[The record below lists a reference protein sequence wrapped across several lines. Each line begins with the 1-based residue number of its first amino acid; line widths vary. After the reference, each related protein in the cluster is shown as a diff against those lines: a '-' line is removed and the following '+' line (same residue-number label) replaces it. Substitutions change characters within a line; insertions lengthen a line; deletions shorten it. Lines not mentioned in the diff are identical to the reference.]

1 MSDSFDN
8 TLLHTD
14 LSELEKLRNYTFDSK
29 MLMSQRISSRI
40 MNSSAVDMKR
50 SYMENIMPWELE
62 IFTAYSV
69 IYNDDSAVKELDLTA
84 FAHLITYIRNYWDK
98 AWTELEASG
107 DYSEA
112 FMIRLAIQQFPVQGV
127 YLQKLFRYSYFF
139 NFQNANLDMKS
150 EFSKKFGAAYGT
162 FDLSAFAIFLAF
174 SNNEDIRITSVEK
187 ADLLNKIFRS
197 KVLMATI
204 CIDQTDYI
212 EEMQKLYN
220 GDLLKMYYGLKAQYW
235 WPLISGEKCIYVP
248 CPFLIINS
256 VTDSMLNRLTLDN
269 VRLRKLI
276 GKEVIEKY
284 LYDLYAQIKGVN
296 WISREIEYRG
306 SNGNERTPDVLVAEG
321 NYCTFYDTKGMVPNL
336 KVRELNRNELEKDI
350 EIYATAISKVYHQI
364 KNYLSGMYEL
374 NTQYDLQHLFG
385 VIVMLD
391 DIAFS
396 RSKIYSKAF
405 EVYSEKY
412 ESMMDDEKKYIHSHI
427 KIISLRQIETLL
439 LENSSFLPCLIEQA
453 ADERHWDDLWYSR
466 STEDNG
472 LLPIYEDYVTD
483 IKARFGHLIKNT
495 LWNPETSIV

>member
-1 MSDSFDN
+1 MDDSFDM

-14 LSELEKLRNYTFDSK
+14 LSELEVLRDYTFDSK
-29 MLMSQRISSRI
+29 MLMSQHISSRI
-40 MNSSAVDMKR
+40 MNGSAVDMER
-50 SYMENIMPWELE
+50 AYRENIMPWELE

-69 IYNDDSAVKELDLTA
+69 LYNDDSAVKDLDLAT

-107 DYSEA
+107 DYPEA
-112 FMIRLAIQQFPVQGV
+112 FMIRSAIQQFPVQGV

-139 NFQNANLDMKS
+139 NFQNANLDMKR
-150 EFSKKFGAAYGT
+150 EFSKKFSADYST

-174 SNNEDIRITSVEK
+174 SNNEGVRNTSVERVV
-187 ADLLNKIFRS
+187 LLSKVFQS
-197 KVLMATI
+197 KVLMDAL

-235 WPLISGEKCIYVP
+235 WPLISGKDYIYVP
-248 CPFLIINS
+248 CPFLIINA
-256 VTDSMLNRLTLDN
+256 VTDSMLNRLTLGN
-269 VRLRKLI
+269 ERLRNLI
-276 GKEVIEKY
+276 GKEVIEQY
-284 LYDLYAQIKGVN
+284 LYDLYAQINGVN

-321 NYCTFYDTKGMVPNL
+321 SYCTFYDTKEMVPNL

-364 KNYLSGMYEL
+364 QNYLSGMYEL

-391 DIAFS
+391 DIALS
-396 RSKIYSKAF
+396 RSKIYSKVF

-412 ESMMDDEKKYIHSHI
+412 GSLSDDEEKYIHSHI

-453 ADERHWDDLWYSR
+453 ANESHWDDLWYSR
-466 STEDNG
+466 STEGNG
-472 LLPIYEDYVTD
+472 LLSIYEDYVTD
-483 IKARFGHLIKNT
+483 IKGRFVNLIKAQQK
-495 LWNPETSIV
+495 